1 MKRSTSVSLAQQ
13 TYKDNF
19 RSKRERFFSVSET
32 NYDSVISGSSEEDS
46 FEDVEDDADSE
57 INTFHSLTE
66 WNEYVSRQKDNMKVF
81 FDFFRIKHECNI
93 SAGEHSRPWHSQFV

>member
-1 MKRSTSVSLAQQ
+1 MQKQKKKGSYLKRSTSVSLAQQ

-19 RSKRERFFSVSET
+19 KNKRERFFSVSET

-46 FEDVEDDADSE
+46 FKDVVEDEGSE

-66 WNEYVSRQKDNMKVF
+66 WNEYVSKQQTKNLKVTSES
-81 FDFFRIKHECNI
+81 DT
-93 SAGEHSRPWHSQFV
+93 